1 MNAVVAVWLL
11 LGISA
16 VIAAPTDSQVVETHA
31 VFTRTGV
38 GQQKA
43 SSWKMRSDLRPG
55 SGDDSPSHVWLNGD
69 WQAAPWAGVRF
80 RDKASESWRVTT
92 EWLANGFLRLLIN
105 GGLDRYGS
113 PNGQITLQV
122 KPECEGIKKYQRLE
136 SRFVERGRGI
146 DEDPGTWQEVLI
158 PLRFWT
164 ELKPGMEIGGVSVQC
179 VNQPT
184 RSFGLAEVAF
194 IRFDHRPAWMIEA
207 DNQQVAQSSIKWPTY
222 DQLPA
227 PLQADRHPA
236 QIRGGKFVDADGRR
250 LFVLNPYLREDDRL
264 DLWGRME
271 GPPAPNQ
278 GLYDPK
284 VHGWIYEELPD
295 ARSLCR
301 LGFNS
306 ASVTMPGPPFW
317 DSVGYQGK
325 SSDQQDPSQ
334 MAEMVRRV
342 GLPFYVD
349 TVCWPWSLGKPAS
362 DPQKTSL
369 PPEAFTT
376 GQNHWVPYRILG
388 PGRDAWLKMWQVY
401 AARYRDAGARVL
413 MFELFNEPAYVD
425 YGPEHRTE
433 FAAWLKKRHDSLSAL
448 NGAWHSQFQTWDE
461 AATINDEKKSKR
473 LPGQVLDYDDY
484 LSARFTDLVQAGVK
498 QVQAILP
505 NTLVGVQPM
514 GGYALRPREAVW
526 KHRLV
531 EEETVVLTPT
541 GGGRWSPGGIA
552 LRAAPTVLESP
563 MAGAPLE
570 NDLLLALAGSKMIYD
585 NETYLRG
592 QTARDTRNR
601 LWEHVVS
608 GLDGLSIFSWSKRG
622 WIWWKGRDA
631 IVTEADKYPYCS
643 LNPLARRT
651 DALRGI
657 LDFATEIQPLADRI
671 LPKPWGPA
679 PRIALLHSWAQAR
692 QWSVDPTGRD
702 KTAQYHAALRYA
714 HWHAAVLPSDRALV
728 GEGLANL
735 DVLIA
740 GGLRVVESEL
750 PAKLETFVR
759 GGGVLIVGEEP
770 LAEDLYGRP
779 LDTPRRLGF
788 HLGDWVGEQ
797 TADVSFPKSPLV
809 DSLTGSVTR
818 LPNLRSISAEGTEVI
833 LSATTSKPIV
843 TRRKLDRGLVYVMGA
858 DMAGYP
864 LAKVL
869 TAVLVD
875 AAAVRSDGGV
885 PAQWRAAE
893 VRSADGSLA
902 TNVLVSRRD
911 YPTHQVLLLL
921 NRDDYRKPV
930 RVQVARSGRV
940 WEALSRTRL
949 MSNNGWYEMTL
960 DPGAPAVVLVEPD
973 DRP

>member
-1 MNAVVAVWLL
+1 MISVAAVWLL
-11 LGISA
+11 LSVGA
-16 VIAAPTDSQVVETHA
+16 VTAVPTDAQVVETHVA
-31 VFTRTGV
+31 FTQST

-43 SSWKMRSDLRPG
+43 SSWKMRSDLHPG
-55 SGDDSPSHVWLNGD
+55 SGDDSPAHLWLNGD

-80 RDKASESWRVTT
+80 RSQSWPVTT
-92 EWLANGFLRLLIN
+92 DWLANGFVRFLIN

-122 KPECEGIKKYQRLE
+122 KPECDQIKKFQRLE

-164 ELKPGMEIGGVSVQC
+164 ELKPGMEIAGVSVQC

-184 RSFGLAEVAF
+184 RSFGLAEVAYV
-194 IRFDHRPAWMIEA
+194 RFDRRPAWMVEA
-207 DNQQVAQSSIKWPTY
+207 DNQLVAQSSVTWPAY
-222 DQLPA
+222 KQLPET
-227 PLQADRHPA
+227 LRADRHPL
-236 QIRGGKFVDADGRR
+236 QVRDGKFVDAKGRR
-250 LFVLNPYLREDDRL
+250 VFVLNPYLREDNRL
-264 DLWGRME
+264 DLWGRVE
-271 GPPAPNQ
+271 GPPAPNH

-284 VHGWIYEELPD
+284 VHGWIYEELPE

-306 ASVTMPGPPFW
+306 ASITMPGPPFW
-317 DSVGYQGK
+317 DAVGYKAK

-334 MAEMVRRV
+334 LAAMVRRV
-342 GLPFYVD
+342 GLPFYLD
-349 TVCWPWSLGKPAS
+349 AVCWPWTLGKPAS
-362 DPQKTSL
+362 DPRKTSL

-376 GQNHWVPYRILG
+376 GQNHWVPYRIVG
-388 PGRDAWLKMWQVY
+388 PGRDAWLKMWQIY

-425 YGPEHRTE
+425 YGPEHRAE
-433 FAAWLKKRHDSLSAL
+433 FATWLKNRHGSLSAL
-448 NGAWHSQFQTWDE
+448 NEAWHSQFQSWDE
-461 AATINDEKKSKR
+461 AATVSDDKKAKKIA
-473 LPGQVLDYDDY
+473 GQILDYDDY
-484 LSARFTDLVQAGVK
+484 LSTRFTDLVRAGVK
-498 QVQAILP
+498 QVQTILP

-514 GGYALRPREAVW
+514 GGYTLHPRESAW

-531 EEETVVLTPT
+531 EEETVVITPT
-541 GGGRWSPGGIA
+541 GGGRWSPGGVA
-552 LRAAPTVLESP
+552 MRAVPTVLESP

-622 WIWWKGRDA
+622 WMWWKGRDA
-631 IVTEADKYPYCS
+631 IVTEADKYPYSS

-657 LDFATEIQPLADRI
+657 LDFATEIQPLADRV

-679 PRIALLHSWAQAR
+679 PRIALLHSWPQAR
-692 QWSVDPTGRD
+692 QWNVDPTGRD

-714 HWHAAVLPSDRALV
+714 HWHAALLPSDRALA

-740 GGLRVVESEL
+740 GGIRVVEPEL

-759 GGGVLIVGEEP
+759 GGGVLVVGEEP

-779 LDTPRRLGF
+779 LDTPKRLGF

-797 TADVSFPKSPLV
+797 SAVVAFPKSSLV

-818 LPNLRSISAEGTEVI
+818 LPNLRSVGAEGAKVI
-833 LSATTSKPIV
+833 LAASQDKPIAI
-843 TRRKLDRGLVYVMGA
+843 RRKLDHGLVYVIAA
-858 DMAGYP
+858 DLAGYP

-875 AAAVRSDGGV
+875 AARSDGSV
-885 PAQWRAAE
+885 PAVWRAAE
-893 VRSADGSLA
+893 MRSADGSLA
-902 TNVLVSRRD
+902 TNVLISRRD

-921 NRDDYRKPV
+921 NRDDYRKTV
-930 RVQVARSGRV
+930 RVQVPGTGRV
-940 WEALSRTRL
+940 SEALSRTRL
-949 MSNNGWYEMTL
+949 TSNNGWYEVTL
-960 DPGAPAVVLVEPD
+960 DPGAPAVVLVEPA
-973 DRP
+973 DR